1 MDVETRLRGVSPI
14 PSLSS
19 SPGSRCSATFSE
31 NANSGSNSPL
41 PAFTRESSTSRSE
54 PVRSTDLS
62 SALATEV
69 TSASSSLSMSAGR
82 HGIETANIHRR
93 KETDESVSCE
103 KSNGGGGLMSTSNV
117 SNGSTEGKQP
127 RSTLERKHRLASLAP
142 LVFHLA
148 FTHNDAKSLEIL
160 RKQAHFMALQI
171 KEICK
176 VDKTARAFLNVKNS
190 VLCLGGSLVGVKNYR
205 ELLVE
210 QLAILGI
217 AFARV
222 EFVGDPAKRGAIALS
237 HVMER
242 AREEK

>member
-1 MDVETRLRGVSPI
+1 
-14 PSLSS
+14 
-19 SPGSRCSATFSE
+19 
-31 NANSGSNSPL
+31 
-41 PAFTRESSTSRSE
+41 
-54 PVRSTDLS
+54 
-62 SALATEV
+62 
-69 TSASSSLSMSAGR
+69 
-82 HGIETANIHRR
+82 
-93 KETDESVSCE
+93 
-103 KSNGGGGLMSTSNV
+103 MSTSNV
-117 SNGSTEGKQP
+117 SNGSTEGKHP

-210 QLAILGI
+210 QLANLGI